1 MDISVQACK
10 EEFLTNHPGQN
21 VLEKSL
27 ADNPFVTTGNVE
39 KGKWC
44 TWQYM
49 SLNCYKVTSGQKLLP
64 NDPESS

>member
-10 EEFLTNHPGQN
+10 EEFLTNHPDQN

-27 ADNPFVTTGNVE
+27 ADNPFVTTDNVE

-49 SLNCYKVTSGQKLLP
+49 SLNC
-64 NDPESS
+64 

>member
-49 SLNCYKVTSGQKLLP
+49 SLKLLASIQSNKWTKAP
-64 NDPESS
+64 P